1 MPRYYFH
8 VQTADGGPSDPI
20 AEDFPTK
27 EAAVNQARLVAS
39 EVLRDA
45 ALTGRSPDDMLEVTD
60 EKGNLVLRFKC
71 SDVEQM

>member
-1 MPRYYFH
+1 MAA
-8 VQTADGGPSDPI
+8 QAIPSP
-20 AEDFPTK
+20 EDFPTK

-60 EKGNLVLRFKC
+60 EYGNLVLRFKC

>member
-8 VQTADGGPSDPI
+8 VQTADGGPSGPI

-45 ALTGRSPDDMLEVTD
+45 ALTGRSPNDMLEVTD
-60 EKGNLVLRFKC
+60 EEGNLVLRFKC